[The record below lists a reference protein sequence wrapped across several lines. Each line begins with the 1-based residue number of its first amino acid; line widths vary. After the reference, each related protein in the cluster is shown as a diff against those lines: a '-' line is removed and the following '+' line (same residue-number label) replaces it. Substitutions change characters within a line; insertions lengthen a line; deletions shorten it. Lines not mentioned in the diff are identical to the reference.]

1 MAATPLYARTSAD
14 GRQGS
19 PANPRVLETTS
30 SVSLAHT
37 TWLLLEK
44 LGFFTLLH
52 SRYGRLAQSETEAH
66 VTNGVLQ
73 ADSLSVA
80 DHELDH
86 RLLVILIT
94 IAVST
99 SRYV

>member
-1 MAATPLYARTSAD
+1 MGGRVALQIHVCARD
-14 GRQGS
+14 
-19 PANPRVLETTS
+19 NLFRVS
-30 SVSLAHT
+30 GAYNVVASGK
-37 TWLLLEK
+37 TWLLY
-44 LGFFTLLH
+44 FV